1 MRLAANYSKV
11 SLPVLTVDAHA
22 TVIEAALKG
31 YDKWRS
37 SRNRTPEEVC
47 CNSRVETARTLTS
60 AQKQQASAVENHF
73 EKWCGQLLEMKFE
86 VGLTRSLSI
95 YLLLT
100 LAQDPLIRKRILQ
113 LLVTFSTRALDSHP
127 AIMLKVLEH
136 ILMTWPALQPEHRLF
151 NDAIRDLQ
159 TESMVELQRLA
170 SKMPDPLLVSHV
182 HPLVKPVG

>member
-1 MRLAANYSKV
+1 MELRGKV
-11 SLPVLTVDAHA
+11 
-22 TVIEAALKG
+22 
-31 YDKWRS
+31 
-37 SRNRTPEEVC
+37 
-47 CNSRVETARTLTS
+47 RTLTLV
-60 AQKQQASAVENHF
+60 QKQQASAIEKYF

-86 VGLTRSLSI
+86 VGLASSFLICPT
-95 YLLLT
+95 T
-100 LAQDPLIRKRILQ
+100 NLAQDPLIRKRILQ

-170 SKMPDPLLVSHV
+170 SKMPDPLLVSCV
-182 HPLVKPVG
+182 RTLLKPFRLTTADRMCTTN